1 MFSNIGT
8 GEIIVIGL
16 VILLVFGPKRLP
28 EILRSFGKGLRE
40 VKKSMSDVETEIKK
54 SMDTEDKPK
63 DNTKNQG

>member
-28 EILRSFGKGLRE
+28 EILRSFGKGMR
-40 VKKSMSDVETEIKK
+40 EIKK
-54 SMDTEDKPK
+54 SMSEVENEIKNSMDDDNDKK
-63 DNTKNQG
+63 SS

>member
-28 EILRSFGKGLRE
+28 EIFRSFGKGMR
-40 VKKSMSDVETEIKK
+40 EIKK
-54 SMDTEDKPK
+54 SMSEVE
-63 DNTKNQG
+63 NEIKNSMDDDSGKK

>member
-40 VKKSMSDVETEIKK
+40 VKKSMSEVETEIKK
-54 SMDTEDKPK
+54 SMDTDDKPK

>member
-40 VKKSMSDVETEIKK
+40 VKKSMSEVENEIKK
-54 SMDTEDKPK
+54 SMDTDDTPK
-63 DNTKNQG
+63 DNNKNQG